1 MGEDKMKLLTGV
13 VVSDYESISFTEL
26 CHCCMLTQEQVLTM
40 VEHGIIEPMEFQVTR
55 SHWQFTSDSVIRV
68 QAAVRLQRDLGVNMA
83 GAALALELLDEIK
96 TLRRLKD
103 ARQ

>member
-1 MGEDKMKLLTGV
+1 MKLLTGV
-13 VVSDYESISFTEL
+13 VVSDYESISLTEM

-55 SHWQFTSDSVIRV
+55 SHWQFTSVSVIRV

-83 GAALALELLDEIK
+83 GAALALDLLDEIK

-103 ARQ
+103 D